1 MVVVEWEVWCFGARS
16 KEHGRAKVARGG
28 HARFLF
34 WHSWKFVGKVFGLFL
49 WFLCLRMCLGDG
61 SLAKRVA

>member
-1 MVVVEWEVWCFGARS
+1 MGIKIIGARS

-28 HARFLF
+28 RAKFLV
-34 WHSWKFVGKVFGLFL
+34 WHGWEFVRLFFCDF
-49 WFLCLRMCLGDG
+49 FLCGNVFGDG